1 MSNPTAVPAHLVKKR
16 IEAVETGLLP
26 TVLIRGRY
34 HRMKLRERMAHHR
47 VPAVGVAVI
56 NEGRIEW
63 ARGYGVLQAGA
74 AQPADDR
81 TLFQAGSVSKPV
93 TAVAALQL
101 VERGLIDLD
110 ENVNNRLLTWKVPD
124 NEFTDVHPVTLRW
137 LLSHRAGLSA
147 QQVFGHPPGSKR
159 PTLLQILDGLPPS
172 PNPPVRV
179 EKTPGE
185 SFAYSNFG
193 YCIVELLLADV
204 AGCSFAD
211 LVHDSVLRPLAMNDS
226 TFERPLP
233 ERLRGQAA
241 HGHTSDGVPTAD
253 WWLGEEMAAAGGLW
267 ATPSDV
273 ARFAIEI
280 QSAYAGQSRKVLS
293 PETARAMLTPQ
304 RGGPTGLGVFVEG
317 SEPSLR
323 FRHSGTGQGYQC
335 EMVVY
340 PSRGQGAVV
349 MTNSDSGHMLVTE
362 VLGAVASVYG
372 WPDFL
377 AEKTVIDVDARQLM
391 RYAGT
396 YDLGLLKIAVS
407 MENGRLFAYTTFYG
421 KHEMY
426 AESERDF
433 FLIDLPARF
442 TFVADSDADEAPEM
456 LLRIWG
462 AELRGRRK

>member
-1 MSNPTAVPAHLVKKR
+1 MTNPTARRTHRVQER
-16 IEAVETGLLP
+16 IDAVETGLLP
-26 TVLIRGRY
+26 AVLIRGRY
-34 HRMKLRERMAHHR
+34 HRMGLRERMAHYK
-47 VPAVGVAVI
+47 VPALGVAVI

-63 ARGYGVLQAGA
+63 AKGYGVLEAGG

-81 TLFQAGSVSKPV
+81 TLFQAGSLSKPL
-93 TAVAALQL
+93 TAVVALQF

-110 ENVNNRLLTWKVPD
+110 ENVNNRLVSWKIPENPLTQD
-124 NEFTDVHPVTLRW
+124 HPVTLRW

-147 QQVFGHPPGSKR
+147 QQVFGHPPGARR

-179 EKTPGE
+179 ESTPGE
-185 SFAYSNFG
+185 TFAYSNFG
-193 YCIVELLLADV
+193 YCIVEQLLVDV
-204 AGCSFAD
+204 GKRSFPD
-211 LVHDSVLRPLAMNDS
+211 LMHDSVLRPLAMKSS

-233 ERLRGQAA
+233 QRLRNRAA
-241 HGHTSDGVPTAD
+241 HAHTSDGIARPD

-267 ATPSDV
+267 ATPSDL

-280 QSAYAGQSRKVLS
+280 QSAYRGESQKVL
-293 PETARAMLTPQ
+293 PQEMIRAMLTPQ

-317 SEPSLR
+317 SGPSLR

-340 PSRGQGAVV
+340 PSRGQGTVV

-377 AEKTVIDVDARQLM
+377 AEKTVIDVDTEQLM

-396 YDLGLLKIAVS
+396 YDLGLLEIVVS
-407 MENGRLFAYTTFYG
+407 IERGKLFAETAFYG

-442 TFVADSDADEAPEM
+442 TFVADSDADGAPEM